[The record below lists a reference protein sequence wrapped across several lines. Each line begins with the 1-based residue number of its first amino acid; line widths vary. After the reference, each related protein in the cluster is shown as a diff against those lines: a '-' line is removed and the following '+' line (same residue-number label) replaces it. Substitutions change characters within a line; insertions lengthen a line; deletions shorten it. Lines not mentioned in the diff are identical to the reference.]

1 MRKTD
6 YLVLKAPIVLFATGG
21 VADPTASGGERSCGS
36 RIGEPARASSVQTE
50 SPRVQLLALR
60 SPDRAAHW
68 PERRL
73 PRVRRVLYLVGA
85 IVFVDTM
92 FFAALTPLLPQY
104 AAEFGIGKTGWG
116 SNVRGEPQVRNT
128 LTAISP
134 RFAMRSFSIATER
147 QA

>member
-1 MRKTD
+1 MGFVERG
-6 YLVLKAPIVLFATGG
+6 TGAG
-21 VADPTASGGERSCGS
+21 PPPRTASGASALAGRASVT
-36 RIGEPARASSVQTE
+36 PARASVQTE

-60 SPDRAAHW
+60 SPDRAAHS

-104 AAEFGIGKTGWG
+104 AAEFGIGKTGGGCCRPPIRRARSSGRSRAGW
-116 SNVRGEPQVRNT
+116 
-128 LTAISP
+128 SP
-134 RFAMRSFSIATER
+134 RAPASSRR
-147 QA
+147 

>member
-1 MRKTD
+1 M
-6 YLVLKAPIVLFATGG
+6 AP
-21 VADPTASGGERSCGS
+21 RSLPCPIRS
-36 RIGEPARASSVQTE
+36 FFRAVE

-60 SPDRAAHW
+60 SPDRAAHS

-104 AAEFGIGKTGWG
+104 GTVIPEGAGCVKRLLSSGFAGFRAPCRQHW
-116 SNVRGEPQVRNT
+116 VRAGVK
-128 LTAISP
+128 
-134 RFAMRSFSIATER
+134 TER
-147 QA
+147 PQRSEDDGLDAGPARCMLSA